1 MGASSYE
8 TGGVQRASVV
18 FGFDV
23 RSQLSFH
30 YLRSGSGV
38 PLEVEEVLLEPADAG
53 RLLEASPYR
62 PGQRGRTQV
71 YEDGS
76 AFNLWVDHA
85 GWFRIDPSVP
95 RITVP
100 PSDDPAWREPI
111 IWGLPAALCVLDR
124 GDMMMH
130 AAAVKVAGGAIVL
143 SAPGGH
149 GKTTL
154 VSAFVSAGFDLISE
168 DLVALDVARRV
179 VFPGPALIRL
189 RKDVADQKPAAARVV
204 AEDVE
209 KLHLGLDESAT
220 AGGDPLPLHGIV
232 FLRPSPEDVTLTP
245 VGADTALPDLWSLA
259 LRVPTDEGRSA
270 CFANVVDVSHAIPLW
285 DLARPP
291 HRSALLQTIERL
303 VANFT

>member
-8 TGGVQRASVV
+8 TGGVQQASVV

-23 RSQLSFH
+23 RSQLAFH
-30 YLRSGSGV
+30 YLRRGSGV
-38 PLEVEEVLLEPADAG
+38 PLEVEEVLLEPSDPG

-85 GWFRIDPSVP
+85 GWFRVDPAVP

-100 PSDDPAWREPI
+100 PSDYPAWREAI

-124 GDMMMH
+124 GDMMVH
-130 AAAVKVAGGAIVL
+130 AAAVKVGDGAIVL
-143 SAPGGH
+143 AAPGGH

-154 VSAFVSAGFDLISE
+154 ASAFVSAGFKLISE

-179 VFPGPALIRL
+179 VFPGPEVMRL
-189 RKDVADQKPAAARVV
+189 RRDVADQKPSGARVV
-204 AEDVE
+204 AEDTE
-209 KLHLGLDESAT
+209 KLHLALDESARA
-220 AGGDPLPLHGIV
+220 AGNPLAVHGV
-232 FLRPSPEDVTLTP
+232 AFLRPSHEGITLTP
-245 VGADTALPDLWSLA
+245 VSADAALPDLWSLA
-259 LRVPTDEGRSA
+259 LRLPTDEGRSA
-270 CFANVVDVSHAIPLW
+270 CFANVVDLVQAIPVW
-285 DLARPP
+285 NLARPP
-291 HRSALLQTIERL
+291 RRSALQPTIELL